1 MVGQQIVFDRLDQ
14 LGITYDYLEH
24 PEAPTIEIAR
34 QYWKNLDSTHCKNLF
49 FRNHKGNKHYL
60 VIVHCDYNLDIHA
73 LEKVLGEGKLSFAS
87 PERMMKYL
95 GLRPGSVSPF
105 GLLNDQNHEVI
116 VFFDENLLKAQRL
129 SFHPN
134 DNRASLS
141 VGLEDFKRYM
151 DSTGNRYEWKHLY
164 DSEP

>member
-1 MVGQQIVFDRLDQ
+1 MIGQQKVFDTLAS
-14 LGITYDYLEH
+14 LNITYQYIEH

-60 VIVHCDYNLDIHA
+60 VIVHCDHDLDIHA
-73 LEKVLGEGKLSFAS
+73 LEKTLGEGKLSFAS

-95 GLRPGSVSPF
+95 GLKPGSVSPF
-105 GLLNDQNHEVI
+105 GLVNDENHEVI
-116 VFFDENLLKAQRL
+116 VFLDNKLLNAQRL

-141 VGLEDFKRYM
+141 IDIADFKRYM
-151 DSTGNRYEWKHLY
+151 DSLGNRYEWRTLY
-164 DSEP
+164 D

>member
-1 MVGQQIVFDRLDQ
+1 MIGQQIVYDTLKQ
-14 LGITYDYLEH
+14 LNIEYNYLEH

-34 QYWKNLDSTHCKNLF
+34 QYWQGFAGTHCKNLF

-60 VIVHCDYNLDIHA
+60 VIVHCDHNLDIHS

-95 GLRPGSVSPF
+95 GLMPGSVSPF
-105 GLLNDQNHEVI
+105 GLLNDAEHQVI
-116 VFFDENLLKAQRL
+116 VFLDDHLLNADRL

-141 VGLEDFKRYM
+141 ISLTDFKRYL
-151 DSTGNRYEWKHLY
+151 DFTGNHYEWRKLY
-164 DSEP
+164 